1 MTPNQHSN
9 HFSVFHWLAGWLL
22 LAIFSVALFPKP
34 NITTQADIPQV
45 GSIATRSYSAP
56 ITFDLPKQEQQLERE
71 RMEARKRVELV
82 FAYSEEATLRIL
94 AEFEILMA
102 QIERVGYLHAQ
113 VAKAS
118 NTRDAQLELQKLM
131 DSLQTRLSPTAIH
144 HLSLKTS
151 TRDAITSALE
161 NALQKGVCELLVA
174 NSPRQVTLYQD
185 LHNLGE
191 VKSILY
197 GKPTLRLIRNSHE
210 ESYPIAALRTR
221 EVVIEETFSA
231 LQAQAIHSQGL
242 QSAFYEV
249 LYAFVQPNVFYLEGE
264 TEKRRQLAAE
274 SVNASNG
281 LVVRGMSI
289 LSTGMVVSQD
299 AVDKLEAL
307 EIALQNEVRKSSI
320 LTQELG
326 RSLYLLLLVTL
337 FFIILR
343 NYSQRLTQKQFW
355 GIASLQILQVVLF
368 AISFA
373 VANALR
379 KSDWL
384 LPLEIDLLWF
394 APFIFA
400 PSLSTILFGY
410 RYGVASSLFVAS
422 YLSIQSS
429 FDFVVFFIVLLVSLA
444 ASYSLRQVRYRSQF
458 LVASLM
464 GSSTL
469 VALVI
474 ISLLLRNRLSWEEVW
489 PPIALGASLIFAI
502 LSMSSLFLVH
512 LGEKLFGVTTNLTL
526 MELSDFHHPLL
537 KRLSEKAPGS
547 FHHSI
552 MVGNLAE
559 KAAVRIGADTLLTR
573 VIALYHDIGKSER
586 PEFFTENQ
594 KRGEN
599 PHDPLD
605 PFESAAVIRN
615 HVVKGLQLAEEYRIP
630 KVISAGIPEH
640 HGDNLIHYFFRKALQ
655 QKLDQEIPTEAFR
668 YPGPRPQS
676 RETALVMLA
685 DSIEAASR
693 SMDEPDAYL
702 LAKLVQDVIQTRLQ
716 EDQLRDSG
724 LSIRDLD
731 EIEIGFLQS
740 LEGMYHTRIP
750 YPDGVFISRRK

>member
-1 MTPNQHSN
+1 MKIDNSHP
-9 HFSVFHWLAGWLL
+9 FSGFHWLAGWLI
-22 LAIFSVALFPKP
+22 LAIVVIAFFPKP
-34 NITTQADIPQV
+34 SITTQADIPKV
-45 GSIATRSYSAP
+45 GSIATRSYLAP

-71 RMEARKRVELV
+71 RTEARKRVELV
-82 FAYSEEATLRIL
+82 LAYSEDATLRIL
-94 AEFEILMA
+94 TEFEVLMGQIGKVGLLQA
-102 QIERVGYLHAQ
+102 QI
-113 VAKAS
+113 AKAG
-118 NTRDAQLELQKLM
+118 NAREIQQELQKLM
-131 DSLQTRLSPTAIH
+131 DTLQTRLSPTAIH
-144 HLSLKTS
+144 HLSLKAS
-151 TRDAITSALE
+151 TRDAITSALQ

-174 NSPRQVTLYQD
+174 NSPRQVTLYQE
-185 LHNLGE
+185 LHNLGD

-197 GKPTLRLIRNSHE
+197 GKPTLRLIRNTHE
-210 ESYPIAALRTR
+210 ESFPVAALRTR
-221 EVVIEETFSA
+221 ETVIEESFSA

-242 QSAFYEV
+242 QSAYYEV
-249 LYAFVQPNVFYLEGE
+249 LFAFIQANIFYLEGE
-264 TEKRRQLAAE
+264 TEKRRNIAAE

-281 LVVRGMSI
+281 LVVRGMTI
-289 LSTGMVVSQD
+289 LSAGMVVNQD

-307 EIALQNEVRKSSI
+307 EIALQKEVRKSSV

-326 RSLYLLLLVTL
+326 RSLFLLLLVTL
-337 FFIILR
+337 FFMNLR
-343 NYSQRLTQKQFW
+343 GNTHRLSQKQFW
-355 GIASLQILQVVLF
+355 GITSIHILQVLLF

-373 VANALR
+373 IASALR
-379 KSDWL
+379 KSAWI
-384 LPLEIDLLWF
+384 LPLEIELLWLAPFVF
-394 APFIFA
+394 APT
-400 PSLSTILFGY
+400 LNTILFGY
-410 RYGVASSLFVAS
+410 RFGVISSLFVAS
-422 YLSIQSS
+422 YLGIQSS
-429 FDFVVFFIVLLVSLA
+429 FDLVVFFIVLLVSLA
-444 ASYSLRQVRYRSQF
+444 TSFSLRQVRYRSQF
-458 LVASLM
+458 LSASLL
-464 GSSTL
+464 GSG
-469 VALVI
+469 ALLAMVF
-474 ISLLLRNRLSWEEVW
+474 ISLLLRNRLSWDEFW
-489 PPIALGASLIFAI
+489 PPIAIGASLIFAI
-502 LSMSSLFLVH
+502 LSTSSLFLVH

-537 KRLSEKAPGS
+537 KRLSERAPGS

-559 KAAVRIGADTLLTR
+559 KAAVRIGADPLLTR

-615 HVVKGLQLAEEYRIP
+615 HVVKGLQLAAEYRIP